1 MFEIKLKVVQDR
13 IDSDDH
19 SEILLNL
26 EKSAQL
32 DLNNA
37 LNIEEMYLYEKSRIS
52 WHIDGDRNTK
62 YFHRMAK
69 IKRSTKMINAI
80 RDGDTVLLRLFCR
93 VVI

>member
-37 LNIEEMYLYEKSRIS
+37 LKVC
-52 WHIDGDRNTK
+52 
-62 YFHRMAK
+62 F
-69 IKRSTKMINAI
+69 
-80 RDGDTVLLRLFCR
+80 
-93 VVI
+93 